1 MGFNLH
7 FPLGYGTAK
16 RPVPQKPV
24 PQELKLSAGWASWS
38 PLKSLLQILQLFS
51 FNKLWPISAIGIF
64 SLTLLI
70 SLFLSL
76 HSPPPTAAQKPRI
89 LAFTALQMRG
99 SENRSPLFA
108 VNATSSARRELTPNI
123 DVIAPLVW
131 SPNGQRLAFVGG
143 YSDIYTVNADGSR
156 LTKQFAEAGCKAPH
170 FEIAWFSNS
179 QKLVFARSCDGFTSD
194 APGTQS
200 LYTSN
205 TSGIKGT
212 KLVREL
218 AVGGE
223 PPKTEISSN
232 FYLSPDGQQVAFVK
246 DKNIYKMNADGSGMT
261 KLTKSSGEYISGG
274 SQLVWSPDRTKIA
287 FLFGAYPKQ
296 QIYTI
301 NADGTNLK
309 NLTNNPQNEVY
320 NVKLFWSPDNS
331 RLAYYYNKPGDSSGE
346 QQDIYLLDINRGTA
360 KNLTQKPRNY
370 GELSW
375 SPDGKFIAFVA
386 GEFDNQKLYTIN
398 ADGNQLNQL
407 APRLEPSEIS
417 QLAWSSD
424 SQQIAFIYNET
435 EGDKSNLYVI
445 NRDGSGLA
453 KLTNDKDLYA
463 GNPVWQ
469 PQ

>member
-1 MGFNLH
+1 M
-7 FPLGYGTAK
+7 
-16 RPVPQKPV
+16 PVPQKLV
-24 PQELKLSAGWASWS
+24 PQDFQLSVGSRGWASWP
-38 PLKSLLQILQLFS
+38 PLKSLWQILQLFS
-51 FNKLWPISAIGIF
+51 FHKLWPISAIGLF

-108 VNATSSARRELTPNI
+108 VNATSWARRELTPNI

-156 LTKQFAEAGCKAPH
+156 LTKQFAEAGCKAAN

-179 QKLVFARSCDGFTSD
+179 QKLLFARSCNGFTSD
-194 APGTQS
+194 TPGSQS
-200 LYTSN
+200 LYTSD
-205 TSGIKGT
+205 TSGIQGT
-212 KLVREL
+212 KLVRNLE
-218 AVGGE
+218 VGGY
-223 PPKTEISSN
+223 PPKTEISSQ

-261 KLTKSSGEYISGG
+261 KLTKSPDEDIISGR
-274 SQLVWSPDRTKIA
+274 SDLFWSPDRTKIA
-287 FLFGAYPKQ
+287 FLSGADPKE

-309 NLTNNPQNEVY
+309 KLTNNPQNEVY
-320 NVKLFWSPDNS
+320 SVKLFWSPDSS
-331 RLAYYYNKPGDSSGE
+331 RIAYYYNKPGDSSGE

-370 GELSW
+370 DEISW

-386 GEFDNQKLYTIN
+386 GEFNNQKLYTIK

-407 APRLEPSEIS
+407 ATRLKPSGIS

-435 EGDKSNLYVI
+435 EGEKSNLYVI
-445 NRDGSGLA
+445 NRDGSRLT
-453 KLTNDKDLYA
+453 KVTNDKDLNA
-463 GNPVWQ
+463 SNPVWQ

>member
-1 MGFNLH
+1 M
-7 FPLGYGTAK
+7 
-16 RPVPQKPV
+16 PV
-24 PQELKLSAGWASWS
+24 PQEFKLSVGWASC
-38 PLKSLLQILQLFS
+38 PPIKSLLQIMQLFS

-108 VNATSSARRELTPNI
+108 VNATSWVRRQLTPNI

-156 LTKQFAEAGCKAPH
+156 LTKQFAEAGCKAAH

-179 QKLVFARSCDGFTSD
+179 QKLVFARSCNGFTSD
-194 APGTQS
+194 APGSES
-200 LYTSN
+200 LYTSD

-212 KLVREL
+212 KLVREWE
-218 AVGGE
+218 VGGE
-223 PPKTEISSN
+223 PPKTEISSE
-232 FYLSPDGQQVAFVK
+232 FYLSGDGQQVAFVK
-246 DKNIYKMNADGSGMT
+246 DRNIYKMNADGSEMT
-261 KLTKSSGEYISGG
+261 KLTKSPDEDIISGARD
-274 SQLVWSPDRTKIA
+274 LFWSPDRTKIA
-287 FLFGAYPKQ
+287 FLSGAYPKQ

-301 NADGTNLK
+301 NADGSNLK
-309 NLTNNPQNEVY
+309 NLTNNPQNDVY
-320 NVKLFWSPDNS
+320 NGKLLWSPESS
-331 RLAYYYNKPGDSSGE
+331 RIAYYYNNKPGDSSGE

-370 GELSW
+370 DEISW
-375 SPDGKFIAFVA
+375 SPDGKFIVFVA
-386 GEFDNQKLYTIN
+386 GEFNNQKLYTIN

-407 APRLEPSEIS
+407 ASRLEPSVIS
-417 QLAWSSD
+417 ELAWSSD
-424 SQQIAFIYNET
+424 SQQIAFIFNEIQ
-435 EGDKSNLYVI
+435 GDKSNLYVI
-445 NRDGSGLA
+445 NRDGSALN
-453 KLTNDKDLYA
+453 KLTNDQDLNA
-463 GNPVWQ
+463 SHPVWQ

>member
-1 MGFNLH
+1 MRFNLH
-7 FPLGYGTAK
+7 FPLRYGTAK
-16 RPVPQKPV
+16 RAVPQNPV
-24 PQELKLSAGWASWS
+24 PQELKLSVVWASWP
-38 PLKSLLQILQLFS
+38 PLKSLWQILQLFS
-51 FNKLWPISAIGIF
+51 FHKLWSISAIGIF

-108 VNATSSARRELTPNI
+108 VNATSWDRRELTPNI

-156 LTKQFAEAGCKAPH
+156 LTKQFAEAGCKTAN

-179 QKLVFARSCDGFTSD
+179 QKLVFARSCEGFTSD
-194 APGTQS
+194 APGSQS
-200 LYTSN
+200 LYTSD

-212 KLVREL
+212 KLVLEL
-218 AVGGE
+218 ELGGE

-261 KLTKSSGEYISGG
+261 KLTKTPVEYISEGI
-274 SQLVWSPDRTKIA
+274 QLVWSPDRTKIA

-301 NADGTNLK
+301 NADGSNLK
-309 NLTNNPQNEVY
+309 NLTNNPPNEV
-320 NVKLFWSPDNS
+320 
-331 RLAYYYNKPGDSSGE
+331 
-346 QQDIYLLDINRGTA
+346 
-360 KNLTQKPRNY
+360 
-370 GELSW
+370 
-375 SPDGKFIAFVA
+375 
-386 GEFDNQKLYTIN
+386 
-398 ADGNQLNQL
+398 
-407 APRLEPSEIS
+407 
-417 QLAWSSD
+417 
-424 SQQIAFIYNET
+424 
-435 EGDKSNLYVI
+435 
-445 NRDGSGLA
+445 
-453 KLTNDKDLYA
+453 
-463 GNPVWQ
+463 
-469 PQ
+469 